1 MDLQTAEY
9 LPVYLKV
16 EEPGMGKNAYVNSQ
30 TLKGSAL
37 VRLALSK
44 RGLRK
49 RRTRKVFGILLA
61 PLLLIG
67 FIALIHLSTLKHILP
82 PGILS
87 AGIFL
92 GLFTLLCFGLG
103 SVFYCFNPYQAR
115 TVGGGKIA
123 FGWIPPLVL
132 KRMLEWQHNNQQ
144 FYR

>member
-9 LPVYLKV
+9 LPVYLKL

-44 RGLRK
+44 KGLRK
-49 RRTRKVFGILLA
+49 RRNRKVFGIVLA

-67 FIALIHLSTLKHILP
+67 FIALIHLFTLEHILP
-82 PGILS
+82 RGILK

-103 SVFYCFNPYQAR
+103 SVFYCFNPYKAR